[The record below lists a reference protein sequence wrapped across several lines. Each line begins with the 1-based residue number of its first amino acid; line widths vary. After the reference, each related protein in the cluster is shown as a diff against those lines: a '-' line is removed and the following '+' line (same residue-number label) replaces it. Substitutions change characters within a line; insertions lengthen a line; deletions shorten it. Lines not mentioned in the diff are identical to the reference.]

1 MIGRSG
7 RTIWTKS
14 NHIHRGRVPTESRKV
29 LNPGRPWHWWIRRV
43 IRGHLDKGRR
53 NYIWI
58 DHPNLLQDS
67 VLQSRGKEER
77 DTDAN
82 MIVLSPCC
90 ETIGLACEGF
100 VLERARLLEEDG
112 LKVTS

>member
-1 MIGRSG
+1 M
-7 RTIWTKS
+7 
-14 NHIHRGRVPTESRKV
+14 PTESREV
-29 LNPGRPWHWWIRRV
+29 LNPGRPGHWWIGRV
-43 IRGHLDKGRR
+43 IGSRLDKGRG

-67 VLQSRGKEER
+67 VRQSGGMEER

-82 MIVLSPCC
+82 MIILSPCC

-100 VLERARLLEEDG
+100 VLKRARLLKEDG
-112 LKVTS
+112 LEVTS